1 MPVTVPTPT
10 PTTIIGTIVDDTVIN
25 DDPLPL
31 GPVATLAPSQ
41 PTASLQPTPAP
52 APAPS
57 ATATPKSG
65 DEVILDDEIPL
76 GSVDTPDKLPQTGE
90 SSPAPY
96 YIAGLGIAGLGLL
109 LSRTARSNK
118 RKR

>member
-1 MPVTVPTPT
+1 MPETVPTPT
-10 PTTIIGTIVDDTVIN
+10 PLTLIGTIVDDTVIN
-25 DDPLPL
+25 DGPVPL
-31 GPVATLAPSQ
+31 GPVPTAVPE

-52 APAPS
+52 APA
-57 ATATPKSG
+57 ATPQTG
-65 DEVILDDEIPL
+65 EEIVIDDEVPL
-76 GSVDTPDKLPQTGE
+76 GSVEADKLPQTGE

-109 LSRTARSNK
+109 LSRRAGSSK